1 LIGQGTKD
9 VEDVAV
15 EAPFVPR
22 VEDGRGEPN
31 APPWN
36 FLITKPA
43 VRRPA
48 MDWTPR
54 DGDRFGNFTLG
65 SLLQFNRQTG
75 MYVFRVGEC
84 PAVVLKLMK
93 PFEGDIPDDP
103 LEWNSLRKSKTLKRE
118 NGALKLLKGA
128 RVHSTAD
135 TLNPP

>member
-1 LIGQGTKD
+1 
-9 VEDVAV
+9 
-15 EAPFVPR
+15 
-22 VEDGRGEPN
+22 
-31 APPWN
+31 
-36 FLITKPA
+36 
-43 VRRPA
+43 